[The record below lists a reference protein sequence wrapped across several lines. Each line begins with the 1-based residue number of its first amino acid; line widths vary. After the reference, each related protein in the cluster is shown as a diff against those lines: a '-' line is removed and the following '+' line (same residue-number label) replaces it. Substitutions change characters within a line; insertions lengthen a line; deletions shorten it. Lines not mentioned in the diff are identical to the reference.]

1 MKSTLYFLQYNNY
14 YDRVSKVEESLS
26 EYMDYVIYTLEG
38 VNFNPNDGVD
48 TLIPAIPLNV
58 ESLPADY
65 LLVVESGTIKSKW
78 FIMDAT
84 RRLTGVW
91 DFKLHRDTIGEYR
104 EKVMQMPCL
113 VEKGIVNE
121 QDNTIFNNEGMT
133 YNQIKQ
139 SEQLIKDKS
148 ECQWIVGYY
157 ARKTGDATT
166 NLKGTSVDYS
176 TNITYIVDNIN
187 EWEYY
192 KYSTQDFIGLP
203 SSIKYNVRV
212 NKLPAGPID
221 TFYFTDLD
229 NGSIGHYLGNPHTGP
244 AQYTYRSDTAVDSAV
259 NNVKTNYTTIR
270 TAAKAQADF
279 HEANEVSAFL
289 SQVGAVIYDSGT
301 SKYYKV
307 TGYTTSAASALSYS
321 VGTTGTLYTTLNTC
335 FTTAGFTT
343 ITGTANFN
351 YTVYGAQK
359 YRLTIEEVKLQ
370 GTYSYDIP
378 AVRRF
383 TYDAPYDVFAIPY
396 SDNFKFNNI
405 TCNKTIAM
413 SVAMDIAT
421 DYAGV
426 GTLYDLQLLPYCP
439 FGIDSTT
446 YTSTDAKEYSY
457 IKTTGES
464 PTNVGVIFNVS
475 SVSRQTF
482 TVPLSIPVTD
492 VKVDNETKFCR
503 LVSPDF
509 SSIYEFSPAKNR
521 GVDYIKIDMTLKPFQ
536 PYIHLAPNFKGLNG
550 SDFDDARGLVTTYNY
565 SLPIVTDQWKT
576 YQLQNINYEKMFNRQ
591 IQNMEVNNSYQ
602 RTQEIASM
610 IAGVGTGAASGAIAG
625 NTFGAGGAVIG
636 AGVGGAAS
644 LGAGI
649 VDVIMSEQLRKETMS
664 YTKDMHN
671 LQMQNIQA
679 LPNSLSKVDAFNQ
692 QNKCFPF
699 VEIYDCTDEE
709 KLNLCNKIKYTG
721 MTVNRVG
728 KLIDY
733 VNTWSYPSQ
742 AGGDDKWVLVSFPY
756 IKGQLILSSGIDYV
770 EDWNI
775 REDNHFIT
783 TLAQEI
789 SKGVYYV

>member
-38 VNFNPNDGVD
+38 VNFNPDDGVD
-48 TLIPAIPLNV
+48 TVVPAIPLNV
-58 ESLPADY
+58 ESFPADY

-78 FIMDAT
+78 FVMDAT

-104 EKVMQMPCL
+104 EQVMQMPCF
-113 VEKGIVNE
+113 VEKGIVKE

-157 ARKTGDATT
+157 ARKTGDGTT
-166 NLKGTSVDYS
+166 NLKGTSIDYS
-176 TNITYIVDNIN
+176 TNITYTVNGITN
-187 EWEYY
+187 WEYY
-192 KYSTQDFIGLP
+192 KYATQDFIGLP
-203 SSIKYNVRV
+203 SSIKYKTLIQGPNG
-212 NKLPAGPID
+212 NKTYYLS
-221 TFYFTDLD
+221 DLD
-229 NGSIGHYLGNPHTGP
+229 NGSFGHYLGKP
-244 AQYTYRSDTAVDSAV
+244 YTAVV
-259 NNVKTNYTTIR
+259 NFTYTNDNIIDTVATNANTNYNAIR
-270 TAAKAQADF
+270 AAAKAQATF
-279 HEANEVSAFL
+279 HDANEVSTFL
-289 SQVGAVIYDSGT
+289 SQVGAVIFDSH
-301 SKYYKV
+301 SNKYYKV
-307 TGYTTSAASALSYS
+307 TGYTTSGATGLDYQAGAS
-321 VGTTGTLYTTLNTC
+321 GTLHDLLQSC
-335 FTTAGFTT
+335 FVDAGFSK
-343 ITGTANFN
+343 NVNPLFP

-378 AVRRF
+378 ITRRF

-396 SDNFKFNNI
+396 SDTFKFNNI
-405 TCNKTIAM
+405 TCSKTIAM
-413 SVAMDIAT
+413 SVAMGIAT
-421 DYAGV
+421 DYAGA
-426 GTLYDLQLLPYCP
+426 GTLYDIQLLPYCP
-439 FGIDSTT
+439 FGIDSNT
-446 YTSTDAKEYSY
+446 YTSTDTKEYSY
-457 IKTTGES
+457 IKTTGDS
-464 PTNVGVIFNVS
+464 SSNVGVIFNVS

-550 SDFDDARGLVTTYNY
+550 ADFDDARGLICAGNF

-610 IAGVGTGAASGAIAG
+610 IAGVGTGAAG
-625 NTFGAGGAVIG
+625 GGAVGLMGGTIGLGIG
-636 AGVGGAAS
+636 AGVGAAAS

-649 VDVIMSEQLRKETMS
+649 ADVIMSEKMRQETMA

-733 VNTWSYPSQ
+733 VDSWSYPSQ
-742 AGGDDKWVLVSFPY
+742 AGGDDKWVSVSFPY

-775 REDNHFIT
+775 HEDNHFINA
-783 TLAQEI
+783 LAQEI

>member
-26 EYMDYVIYTLEG
+26 EYMDNVIYTLEG
-38 VNFNPNDGVD
+38 VNFNPDDGVD
-48 TLIPAIPLNV
+48 TVVPAIPLNV
-58 ESLPADY
+58 ESFPADY

-78 FIMDAT
+78 FVMDAT

-91 DFKLHRDTIGEYR
+91 DFKIHRDTIGEYR
-104 EKVMQMPCL
+104 EQVMQMPCF

-166 NLKGTSVDYS
+166 NLKGTSIDYS
-176 TNITYIVDNIN
+176 TNITYTVNGIN
-187 EWEYY
+187 NWEYY
-192 KYSTQDFIGLP
+192 KYTTQDFIGLP
-203 SSIKYNVRV
+203 SSIKYKTLIQGPNG
-212 NKLPAGPID
+212 NKTYYLS
-221 TFYFTDLD
+221 DLD
-229 NGSIGHYLGNPHTGP
+229 NGTFGHYLGKP
-244 AQYTYRSDTAVDSAV
+244 YTAVV
-259 NNVKTNYTTIR
+259 NFTYTNDNVIDTVVTNAKTNYNAIR
-270 TAAKAQADF
+270 AAAKAQAGF
-279 HEANEVSAFL
+279 HDANEISTFL
-289 SQVGAVIYDSGT
+289 SQVGAIVYDSST

-307 TGYTTSAASALSYS
+307 TGYTTSGATGLDYQAGAS
-321 VGTTGTLYTTLNTC
+321 GTLHDLLQSC
-335 FTTAGFTT
+335 FVNAGFSK
-343 ITGTANFN
+343 NVNPLFP

-378 AVRRF
+378 VTRRF

-396 SDNFKFNNI
+396 SDTFKFNNI
-405 TCNKTIAM
+405 TCSKTIAM
-413 SVAMDIAT
+413 SVAMGIAT
-421 DYAGV
+421 DYAGA
-426 GTLYDLQLLPYCP
+426 GTLYDIQLLPYCP
-439 FGIDSTT
+439 FGIDSAT
-446 YTSTDAKEYSY
+446 YTSTDTKEYSY
-457 IKTTGES
+457 IKTTGS
-464 PTNVGVIFNVS
+464 SSTNVGVIFNVS

-550 SDFDDARGLVTTYNY
+550 ADFDDARGLICAGNF

-591 IQNMEVNNSYQ
+591 IQNMEVNNSIQ
-602 RTQEIASM
+602 REQERWAVA
-610 IAGVGTGAASGAIAG
+610 AGTLQGAAAGGVVG
-625 NTFGAGGAVIG
+625 NTFGLTG
-636 AGVGGAAS
+636 AGVGGGIGGVAS
-644 LGAGI
+644 LVGGLR
-649 VDVIMSEQLRKETMS
+649 DLSLNEQLRRETMA

-733 VNTWSYPSQ
+733 VDSWSYPSQ
-742 AGGDDKWVLVSFPY
+742 AGGDDKWVSVYFPY

-775 REDNHFIT
+775 HEDNHFINA
-783 TLAQEI
+783 LAQEI

>member
-38 VNFNPNDGVD
+38 VNFNPDDGVD
-48 TLIPAIPLNV
+48 TAVPAIPLNV
-58 ESLPADY
+58 ETLPADY
-65 LLVVESGTIKSKW
+65 LLVVESGLIKSRW
-78 FIMDAT
+78 FIMEAK
-84 RRLTGVW
+84 RKLTGVW
-91 DFKLHRDTIGEYR
+91 DFTLHRDVIADYR
-104 EKVMQMPCL
+104 DKIMNMPCL

-121 QDNTIFNNEGMT
+121 QDNTIFNNENMT

-139 SEQLIKDKS
+139 SETLIKDKS
-148 ECQWIVGYY
+148 DCQWIVGYY
-157 ARKTGDATT
+157 ARKTGDNTT

-176 TNITYIVDNIN
+176 TNITYTVDSIN
-187 EWEYY
+187 DWEYY
-192 KYSTQDFIGLP
+192 KYATQDFIGLP
-203 SSIKYNVRV
+203 SSLKYQTLVQ
-212 NKLPAGPID
+212 KSGPG
-221 TFYFTDLD
+221 TKNTYYLTDLD
-229 NGSIGHYLGNPHTGP
+229 SGTFGHYLGKPFQQIVNFV
-244 AQYTYRSDTAVDSAV
+244 YSDDTAID
-259 NNVKTNYTTIR
+259 NVHQKALAKYTDIR
-270 TAAKAQADF
+270 TAAKTQAGF

-289 SQVGAVIYDSGT
+289 SQVGAIIYDSGT

-307 TGYTTSAASALSYS
+307 TGYTTSAAGALSYQA
-321 VGTTGTLYTTLNTC
+321 GATGTLHDLLQSCFVDGGMSKNT
-335 FTTAGFTT
+335 
-343 ITGTANFN
+343 NSLYP

-413 SVAMDIAT
+413 SVAMGIAT
-421 DYAGV
+421 DYAGA
-426 GTLYDLQLLPYCP
+426 GTLYDIQLLPYCP

-475 SVSRQTF
+475 SVSRQSF

-521 GVDYIKIDMTLKPFQ
+521 GVDYIKVDMTLKPFQ

-550 SDFDDARGLVTTYNY
+550 ADFDDARGLICSGNF

-591 IQNMEVNNSYQ
+591 IQNMEVNNRLQ
-602 RTQEIASM
+602 RINEYV
-610 IAGVGTGAASGAIAG
+610 GLGTGTLGGVAAGGLAG
-625 NTFGAGGAVIG
+625 KMFGGAGGPIG
-636 AGVGGAAS
+636 MAAGGIAS
-644 LGAGI
+644 LGGGI
-649 VDVIMSEQLRKETMS
+649 ADTILNEQMRQETMG
-664 YTKDMHN
+664 YTKDMHEM
-671 LQMQNIQA
+671 QMQNIQA
-679 LPNSLSKVDAFNQ
+679 LPNTLSKVDAFNQ

-699 VEIYDCTDEE
+699 VEFYDCTEEE
-709 KLNLCNKIKYTG
+709 KRNLCNRIKYTG

-733 VNTWSYPSQ
+733 TNTWSYPSQ
-742 AGGDDKWVLVSFPY
+742 AGGDDKWVTVYFPY
-756 IKGQLILSSGIDYV
+756 IKGQLILSSGVDYV
-770 EDWNI
+770 EDWDI
-775 REDNHFIT
+775 RDDYHLIT
-783 TLAQEI
+783 AIANEI
-789 SKGVYYV
+789 SRGVYYI

>member
-38 VNFNPNDGVD
+38 VNFNPDDGVD
-48 TLIPAIPLNV
+48 TVVPAIPLNV
-58 ESLPADY
+58 ESFPADY

-78 FIMDAT
+78 FVMDAT

-104 EKVMQMPCL
+104 EQVMQMPCF
-113 VEKGIVNE
+113 VEKGIVKE

-139 SEQLIKDKS
+139 REQLIKDKS

-176 TNITYIVDNIN
+176 TNITYTVDGIN
-187 EWEYY
+187 NWEYY
-192 KYSTQDFIGLP
+192 KYTTQDFIGTP
-203 SSIKYNVRV
+203 SSIKYKTLIQGPNG
-212 NKLPAGPID
+212 NKTYYLS
-221 TFYFTDLD
+221 DLD
-229 NGSIGHYLGNPHTGP
+229 NGTFGHYLGKP
-244 AQYTYRSDTAVDSAV
+244 YTAVV
-259 NNVKTNYTTIR
+259 NFTYTNDNVIDTVATNAKTNYNAIR
-270 TAAKAQADF
+270 AAAKAQAGF
-279 HEANEVSAFL
+279 HDANEISTFL
-289 SQVGAVIYDSGT
+289 SQVGAIVYDSST

-307 TGYTTSAASALSYS
+307 TGYTTSGANGLDYQAGAS
-321 VGTTGTLYTTLNTC
+321 GTLHDLLQSC
-335 FTTAGFTT
+335 FVDAGFSK
-343 ITGTANFN
+343 NVNPLFP

-378 AVRRF
+378 VTRRF

-396 SDNFKFNNI
+396 SDTFKFNNI
-405 TCNKTIAM
+405 TCSKTIAM
-413 SVAMDIAT
+413 SVAMGIAT
-421 DYAGV
+421 DYAGA
-426 GTLYDLQLLPYCP
+426 GTLYDIQLLPYCP
-439 FGIDSTT
+439 FGIDSNN
-446 YTSTDAKEYSY
+446 YTSTDTKEYSY
-457 IKTTGES
+457 IKTTGS
-464 PTNVGVIFNVS
+464 SSSNVGVIFNVS

-550 SDFDDARGLVTTYNY
+550 ADFDDARGLICAGNF
-565 SLPIVTDQWKT
+565 SLPIITDQWKT

-591 IQNMEVNNSYQ
+591 IQNMEVNNSIQ
-602 RTQEIASM
+602 REQERWAVA
-610 IAGVGTGAASGAIAG
+610 AGTLQGAAAGGIVGNTFGLTGAGIGGAASGVASL
-625 NTFGAGGAVIG
+625 
-636 AGVGGAAS
+636 VGGLRDLS
-644 LGAGI
+644 LN
-649 VDVIMSEQLRKETMS
+649 EQLRRETMA

-733 VNTWSYPSQ
+733 VDYWSYPSQ
-742 AGGDDKWVLVSFPY
+742 AGGDDKWVSVSFPY

-775 REDNHFIT
+775 HEDNHFINA
-783 TLAQEI
+783 LAQEI

>member
-1 MKSTLYFLQYNNY
+1 MAEVLYKLYYLAYNNY
-14 YDRVSKVEESLS
+14 YEQISRLEDSLS
-26 EYMDYVIYTLEG
+26 EYQDYVVYTSNP
-38 VNFNPNDGVD
+38 VNFFYNDGVD
-48 TLIPAIPLNV
+48 TYIDINY
-58 ESLPADY
+58 SLPQADY
-65 LLVVESGTIKSKW
+65 VVVTTESGQIMSRW
-78 FIMDAT
+78 FIME
-84 RRLTGVW
+84 
-91 DFKLHRDTIGEYR
+91 FKRNMQGSSKGQYRCSLHRDLCADYR
-104 EKVMQMPCL
+104 AQILDADCY
-113 VEKGIVNE
+113 VEKGIIDD
-121 QDNTIFNNEGMT
+121 QDTAIFNNEQAT

-157 ARKTGDATT
+157 ARKTGDTTT

-176 TNITYIVDNIN
+176 TNITYIVDSIN

-192 KYSTQDFIGLP
+192 KYATQDYIGLP
-203 SSIKYNVRV
+203 SSIKYNVSV
-212 NKLPAGPID
+212 NKLPAGQID

-244 AQYTYRSDTAVDSAV
+244 AQYTYRSDSAVDSAV
-259 NNVKTNYTTIR
+259 NNIKTNYATIR
-270 TAAKAQADF
+270 SAAKAQAGF
-279 HEANEVSAFL
+279 HEANEVSTFL
-289 SQVGAVIYDSGT
+289 SQVGAIIYDDGT
-301 SKYYKV
+301 DKYYKV
-307 TGYTTSAASALSYS
+307 TGYTTSAAGNLNFA

-359 YRLTIEEVKLQ
+359 YRLTIEEVKLE

-413 SVAMDIAT
+413 SIAMGIAT

-426 GTLYDLQLLPYCP
+426 GTLYDIQLLPYCP
-439 FGIDSTT
+439 FGIDGTT
-446 YTSTDAKEYSY
+446 YTSTDTKEFSY
-457 IKTTGES
+457 IKTTGS
-464 PTNVGVIFNVS
+464 NPTNVGVIFNVS

-550 SDFDDARGLVTTYNY
+550 ADFDDARGLICAGNF

-576 YQLQNINYEKMFNRQ
+576 YQLQNINYEKIFQNQ
-591 IQNMEVNNSYQ
+591 INLQELKNNYG
-602 RTQEIASM
+602 RIGDIVGAAVGTAAGG
-610 IAGVGTGAASGAIAG
+610 IAGYQ
-625 NTFGAGGAVIG
+625 FG
-636 AGVGGAAS
+636 GVGGMIGGGIAA
-644 LGAGI
+644 GVAGI
-649 VDVIMSEQLRKETMS
+649 ADVALNEKMRSAELKYAKEQFEL
-664 YTKDMHN
+664 N
-671 LQMQNIQA
+671 MQTIQA
-679 LPNSLSKVDAFNQ
+679 LPNTLSKVDAFNQ
-692 QNKCFPF
+692 QNKCWPF
-699 VEIYDCTDEE
+699 VEFYDCTEDE
-709 KLNLCNKIKYTG
+709 KMALCQKIKFSG
-721 MTVNRVG
+721 MTVNKIG
-728 KLIDY
+728 KLADY
-733 VNTWSYPSQ
+733 ANSWSYPSQ
-742 AGGDDKWVLVSFPY
+742 AGGDNKWVVVYYPF
-756 IKGQLILSSGIDYV
+756 IKGRLIWLNKDYPKDNNIYDDYHIFAAINNELQRGIYIV
-770 EDWNI
+770 
-775 REDNHFIT
+775 
-783 TLAQEI
+783 
-789 SKGVYYV
+789 

>member
-38 VNFNPNDGVD
+38 VNFNPDDGVD
-48 TLIPAIPLNV
+48 TVVPAIPLNV
-58 ESLPADY
+58 ESFPADY

-78 FIMDAT
+78 FVMDAT

-104 EKVMQMPCL
+104 EQVMQMPCF
-113 VEKGIVNE
+113 VEKGIVKE

-166 NLKGTSVDYS
+166 NLKGTSIDYS
-176 TNITYIVDNIN
+176 TNITYTVDGIN
-187 EWEYY
+187 NWEYY
-192 KYSTQDFIGLP
+192 KYTTQDFIGLP
-203 SSIKYNVRV
+203 SSIKYKTLIQGPNG
-212 NKLPAGPID
+212 NKTYYLS
-221 TFYFTDLD
+221 DLD
-229 NGSIGHYLGNPHTGP
+229 NGTFGHYLGKP
-244 AQYTYRSDTAVDSAV
+244 YTAVV
-259 NNVKTNYTTIR
+259 NFTYTNDNVIDTVATNAKTNYNAIR
-270 TAAKAQADF
+270 AAAKAQAGF
-279 HEANEVSAFL
+279 HEANEVSTFL
-289 SQVGAVIYDSGT
+289 SQVGAIVYDSST

-307 TGYTTSAASALSYS
+307 TGYTTSGA
-321 VGTTGTLYTTLNTC
+321 VGIDYQTGTSGTLHDLLQSC
-335 FTTAGFTT
+335 FVNAGFSK
-343 ITGTANFN
+343 NVNPLFP

-378 AVRRF
+378 ITRRF

-396 SDNFKFNNI
+396 SDTFKFNNI
-405 TCNKTIAM
+405 TCSKTIAM
-413 SVAMDIAT
+413 SVAMSIAT
-421 DYAGV
+421 DYAGA

-439 FGIDSTT
+439 FGIDSAN
-446 YTSTDAKEYSY
+446 YTSTDTKEFSY
-457 IKTTGES
+457 IKTTGS
-464 PTNVGVIFNVS
+464 SSSNVGVIFNVS

-550 SDFDDARGLVTTYNY
+550 ADFDDARGLICAGNF

-591 IQNMEVNNSYQ
+591 IQNMEVNNSIQ
-602 RTQEIASM
+602 REQERWAVA
-610 IAGVGTGAASGAIAG
+610 AGTLQGAAAGGVVG
-625 NTFGAGGAVIG
+625 NTFGLTG
-636 AGVGGAAS
+636 AGIGGAAGGVAS
-644 LGAGI
+644 LVGGLR
-649 VDVIMSEQLRKETMS
+649 DLGLNEQLRRETMA

-775 REDNHFIT
+775 HEDNHFINA
-783 TLAQEI
+783 LAQEI

>member
-38 VNFNPNDGVD
+38 VNFNPDDGVD
-48 TLIPAIPLNV
+48 TVVPAIPLNV
-58 ESLPADY
+58 ESFPADY

-78 FIMDAT
+78 FVMDAT

-104 EKVMQMPCL
+104 EQVMQMPCF
-113 VEKGIVNE
+113 VEKGIVKE

-166 NLKGTSVDYS
+166 NLKGTSIDYS
-176 TNITYIVDNIN
+176 TNITYTVDGIN
-187 EWEYY
+187 NWEYY
-192 KYSTQDFIGLP
+192 KYTTQDFIGLP
-203 SSIKYNVRV
+203 SSIKYKTLIQGPNG
-212 NKLPAGPID
+212 NKTYYLS
-221 TFYFTDLD
+221 DLD
-229 NGSIGHYLGNPHTGP
+229 NGTFGHYLGKP
-244 AQYTYRSDTAVDSAV
+244 YTAVV
-259 NNVKTNYTTIR
+259 NFTYTNDNIIDTVATNAKTNYNAIR
-270 TAAKAQADF
+270 AAAKAQAGF
-279 HEANEVSAFL
+279 HDANEISTFL
-289 SQVGAVIYDSGT
+289 SQVGAIVYDSST

-307 TGYTTSAASALSYS
+307 TGYTTSGATGLDYQAGAS
-321 VGTTGTLYTTLNTC
+321 GTLHDLLQSC
-335 FTTAGFTT
+335 FVDAGFSK
-343 ITGTANFN
+343 NVNPLFP

-378 AVRRF
+378 ITRRF

-396 SDNFKFNNI
+396 SDTFKFNNI
-405 TCNKTIAM
+405 TCSKTIAM
-413 SVAMDIAT
+413 SVAMGIAT
-421 DYAGV
+421 DYAGA

-439 FGIDSTT
+439 FGIDSAN
-446 YTSTDAKEYSY
+446 YTSTDTKEYSY
-457 IKTTGES
+457 IKTTGS
-464 PTNVGVIFNVS
+464 SSTNVGVIFNVS

-550 SDFDDARGLVTTYNY
+550 ADFDDARGLICAGNF
-565 SLPIVTDQWKT
+565 SLPIITDQWKT

-591 IQNMEVNNSYQ
+591 IQNMEVNNSIQ
-602 RTQEIASM
+602 REQERWAVA
-610 IAGVGTGAASGAIAG
+610 AGTLQGAAAGGVVG
-625 NTFGAGGAVIG
+625 NTFGLTGAGIGGAVG
-636 AGVGGAAS
+636 GVAS
-644 LGAGI
+644 LIGGLR
-649 VDVIMSEQLRKETMS
+649 DLTLNEQLRRETMS

-733 VNTWSYPSQ
+733 VDYWSYPSQ
-742 AGGDDKWVLVSFPY
+742 AGGDDKWVSVFFPY

-775 REDNHFIT
+775 HEDNHFINA
-783 TLAQEI
+783 LAQEI

>member
-26 EYMDYVIYTLEG
+26 EYMDNVIYTLEG
-38 VNFNPNDGVD
+38 VNFNPDDGVD
-48 TLIPAIPLNV
+48 TVVPAIPLNV
-58 ESLPADY
+58 ESFPADY

-78 FIMDAT
+78 FVMDAT

-104 EKVMQMPCL
+104 EQVMQMPCF

-166 NLKGTSVDYS
+166 NLKGTSIDYS
-176 TNITYIVDNIN
+176 TNITYTVNGIN
-187 EWEYY
+187 NWEYY
-192 KYSTQDFIGLP
+192 KYTTQDFIGLP
-203 SSIKYNVRV
+203 SSIKYKTLIQGPSG
-212 NKLPAGPID
+212 NKTYYLS
-221 TFYFTDLD
+221 DLD
-229 NGSIGHYLGNPHTGP
+229 NGTVGHYLGKP
-244 AQYTYRSDTAVDSAV
+244 YTAVV
-259 NNVKTNYTTIR
+259 NFTYTNDNVIDTVATNAKTNYNAIR
-270 TAAKAQADF
+270 AAAKAQAGF
-279 HEANEVSAFL
+279 HDANEISTFL
-289 SQVGAVIYDSGT
+289 SQVGAIVYDSST

-307 TGYTTSAASALSYS
+307 TGYTTSGATELDYQAGAS
-321 VGTTGTLYTTLNTC
+321 GTLHDLLQSC
-335 FTTAGFTT
+335 FVDAGFSK
-343 ITGTANFN
+343 NVNPLFP

-378 AVRRF
+378 ITRRF

-396 SDNFKFNNI
+396 SDTFKFNNV

-413 SVAMDIAT
+413 SVAMGIAT
-421 DYAGV
+421 DYAGA

-439 FGIDSTT
+439 FGIDSAN
-446 YTSTDAKEYSY
+446 YTSTDTKEYSY
-457 IKTTGES
+457 IKTTGNS
-464 PTNVGVIFNVS
+464 STNVGVIFNVS

-550 SDFDDARGLVTTYNY
+550 ADFDDARGLICAGNF

-610 IAGVGTGAASGAIAG
+610 IAGVGTGAAG
-625 NTFGAGGAVIG
+625 GGAVGLMGGTLGLGIG
-636 AGVGGAAS
+636 AGIGAAAS

-649 VDVIMSEQLRKETMS
+649 TDVIMSEKMRQETMS
-664 YTKDMHN
+664 YTKDIHN

-733 VNTWSYPSQ
+733 VNSWSYPSQ

-775 REDNHFIT
+775 HEDNHFINA
-783 TLAQEI
+783 LAQEI

>member
-38 VNFNPNDGVD
+38 VNFNPDDGVD
-48 TLIPAIPLNV
+48 TVVPAIPLNV
-58 ESLPADY
+58 ESFPADY

-78 FIMDAT
+78 FVMDAT

-104 EKVMQMPCL
+104 KQVMQMPCF
-113 VEKGIVNE
+113 VEKGIVKE

-166 NLKGTSVDYS
+166 NLKGTSIDYS
-176 TNITYIVDNIN
+176 TNITYTVNGIN
-187 EWEYY
+187 NWEYY
-192 KYSTQDFIGLP
+192 KYTTQDFIGLP
-203 SSIKYNVRV
+203 SSIKYKTLIQGPSG
-212 NKLPAGPID
+212 NKTYYLS
-221 TFYFTDLD
+221 DLD
-229 NGSIGHYLGNPHTGP
+229 NGDIGHYLGKP
-244 AQYTYRSDTAVDSAV
+244 YTAVVNFTYTNDNVIDSVATYA
-259 NNVKTNYTTIR
+259 KTNYNAIR
-270 TAAKAQADF
+270 AAAKAQAGF
-279 HEANEVSAFL
+279 HDANEISTFL
-289 SQVGAVIYDSGT
+289 SQVGAIVYDSST

-307 TGYTTSAASALSYS
+307 TGYTASGATGLDYQAGAS
-321 VGTTGTLYTTLNTC
+321 GTLHDLLQSC
-335 FTTAGFTT
+335 FVNAGFSK
-343 ITGTANFN
+343 NVNPLFP

-378 AVRRF
+378 ITRRF

-405 TCNKTIAM
+405 TCSKTIAM
-413 SVAMDIAT
+413 SVAMGIAT
-421 DYAGV
+421 DYAGA
-426 GTLYDLQLLPYCP
+426 GTLYDIQLLPYCP
-439 FGIDSTT
+439 FGIDSNT
-446 YTSTDAKEYSY
+446 YTSTDTKEFSY
-457 IKTTGES
+457 IKTTGNS
-464 PTNVGVIFNVS
+464 STNVGVIFNVS

-550 SDFDDARGLVTTYNY
+550 ADFDDARGLICAGNF

-591 IQNMEVNNSYQ
+591 IQNMEVNNSIQ
-602 RTQEIASM
+602 REQERWAVA
-610 IAGVGTGAASGAIAG
+610 AGTLQGAAAGGIVGNTFGLTGAGIGGAASGVASL
-625 NTFGAGGAVIG
+625 
-636 AGVGGAAS
+636 VGGLRD
-644 LGAGI
+644 LGLN
-649 VDVIMSEQLRKETMS
+649 EQLRRETMS

-733 VNTWSYPSQ
+733 VDYWSYPSQ

-775 REDNHFIT
+775 HEDNHFINA
-783 TLAQEI
+783 LAQEI

>member
-26 EYMDYVIYTLEG
+26 EYMDNVIYTLEG
-38 VNFNPNDGVD
+38 VNFNPDDGVD
-48 TLIPAIPLNV
+48 TVVPAIPLNV
-58 ESLPADY
+58 ESFPADY

-78 FIMDAT
+78 FVMDAT

-104 EKVMQMPCL
+104 EQVMQMPCF

-157 ARKTGDATT
+157 ARKTGDAAT
-166 NLKGTSVDYS
+166 NLKGTGIDYS
-176 TNITYIVDNIN
+176 TNITYTVNGIN
-187 EWEYY
+187 NWEYY
-192 KYSTQDFIGLP
+192 KYTTQDFIGLP
-203 SSIKYNVRV
+203 SSVKYKTLIQGPNG
-212 NKLPAGPID
+212 NKTYYLS
-221 TFYFTDLD
+221 DLD
-229 NGSIGHYLGNPHTGP
+229 NGTFGHYLGKP
-244 AQYTYRSDTAVDSAV
+244 YTAVV
-259 NNVKTNYTTIR
+259 NFTYTNDYVIDTVATNAKTNYNAIR
-270 TAAKAQADF
+270 AAAKAQESF
-279 HEANEVSAFL
+279 HDANEISTFL
-289 SQVGAVIYDSGT
+289 SQVGATIYDANSQ
-301 SKYYKV
+301 KLYKV
-307 TGYTTSAASALSYS
+307 TGYTTSGATELDYQAGAS
-321 VGTTGTLYTTLNTC
+321 GTLHDLLQSC
-335 FTTAGFTT
+335 FVDAGFSK
-343 ITGTANFN
+343 NVNPLFP

-359 YRLTIEEVKLQ
+359 YRLTLEEVRQQ

-378 AVRRF
+378 ITRRF

-396 SDNFKFNNI
+396 SDTFKFNDI
-405 TCNKTIAM
+405 TCSKTIAM
-413 SVAMDIAT
+413 SVAMGIAT

-446 YTSTDAKEYSY
+446 YTSTDTKEYSY
-457 IKTTGES
+457 IKTTGS
-464 PTNVGVIFNVS
+464 GSSNVGVIFNVS

-550 SDFDDARGLVTTYNY
+550 ADFDDARGLICAGNF

-591 IQNMEVNNSYQ
+591 IQNMEVNNGYQ

-610 IAGVGTGAASGAIAG
+610 IAGVGTGAAGGGVLGLIG
-625 NTFGAGGAVIG
+625 GKFGLGIG
-636 AGVGGAAS
+636 AGAVVS

-649 VDVIMSEQLRKETMS
+649 TDVIMSEKMRQETMV

-721 MTVNRVG
+721 MTINRVG

-733 VNTWSYPSQ
+733 VDYWSYPSQ
-742 AGGDDKWVLVSFPY
+742 AGGDDKWVSVSFPY

-775 REDNHFIT
+775 HEDNHFINA
-783 TLAQEI
+783 LAQEI

>member
-38 VNFNPNDGVD
+38 VNFNPDDGVD
-48 TLIPAIPLNV
+48 TVVPAIPLNV
-58 ESLPADY
+58 ESFPADY

-78 FIMDAT
+78 FVMDAT

-91 DFKLHRDTIGEYR
+91 DFKIHRDTIGEYR
-104 EKVMQMPCL
+104 EQVMQMPCF

-166 NLKGTSVDYS
+166 NLKGTSIDYS
-176 TNITYIVDNIN
+176 TNITYTVNGITN
-187 EWEYY
+187 WEYY
-192 KYSTQDFIGLP
+192 KYTTQDFIGLP
-203 SSIKYNVRV
+203 SSIKYKTLIQGPNG
-212 NKLPAGPID
+212 NKTYYLS
-221 TFYFTDLD
+221 DLD
-229 NGSIGHYLGNPHTGP
+229 NGTFGHYLGKP
-244 AQYTYRSDTAVDSAV
+244 YTAVV
-259 NNVKTNYTTIR
+259 NFTYTNDNVIDEVATYAKTNYNAIR
-270 TAAKAQADF
+270 AAAKAQTGF
-279 HEANEVSAFL
+279 HDANEISTFL
-289 SQVGAVIYDSGT
+289 SQVGAIVYDSST

-307 TGYTTSAASALSYS
+307 TGYTTSGATGLDYQAGAS
-321 VGTTGTLYTTLNTC
+321 GTLHDLLQSC
-335 FTTAGFTT
+335 FVNAGFSK
-343 ITGTANFN
+343 NVNPLFP

-378 AVRRF
+378 VTRRF

-396 SDNFKFNNI
+396 SDTFKFNNI
-405 TCNKTIAM
+405 TCSKTIAM
-413 SVAMDIAT
+413 SVAMGIAT
-421 DYAGV
+421 DYAGA
-426 GTLYDLQLLPYCP
+426 GTLYDIQLLPYCP
-439 FGIDSTT
+439 FGIDSAT
-446 YTSTDAKEYSY
+446 YTSTDTKEYSY
-457 IKTTGES
+457 IKTTGDT
-464 PTNVGVIFNVS
+464 PINVGVIFNVS

-550 SDFDDARGLVTTYNY
+550 ADFDDARGLICAGNF

-591 IQNMEVNNSYQ
+591 IQNMEVNNSIQ
-602 RTQEIASM
+602 REQERWAVA
-610 IAGVGTGAASGAIAG
+610 AGTLQGAAAGGVVG
-625 NTFGAGGAVIG
+625 NTFG
-636 AGVGGAAS
+636 
-644 LGAGI
+644 LTGAGI
-649 VDVIMSEQLRKETMS
+649 GGAFGGVASLVGGLRDLALNEQLRRETMA

-679 LPNSLSKVDAFNQ
+679 LPTSLSKVDAFNQ

-733 VNTWSYPSQ
+733 VNGWSYPSQ
-742 AGGDDKWVLVSFPY
+742 AGGDDKWVSVSFPY

-775 REDNHFIT
+775 HEDNHFINA
-783 TLAQEI
+783 LAQEL

>member
-38 VNFNPNDGVD
+38 VNFNPDDGVD
-48 TLIPAIPLNV
+48 TVVPAIPLNV
-58 ESLPADY
+58 ESFPADY

-78 FIMDAT
+78 FVMDAT

-104 EKVMQMPCL
+104 EQVMQMPCF
-113 VEKGIVNE
+113 VEKGIVKE

-157 ARKTGDATT
+157 ARKTGDSTT
-166 NLKGTSVDYS
+166 NLKGTSIDYS
-176 TNITYIVDNIN
+176 TNITYTVNGIN
-187 EWEYY
+187 NWEYY
-192 KYSTQDFIGLP
+192 KYATQDFIGLP
-203 SSIKYNVRV
+203 SSIKYKTLIQGPNG
-212 NKLPAGPID
+212 NKTYYLS
-221 TFYFTDLD
+221 DLD
-229 NGSIGHYLGNPHTGP
+229 NGTFGHYLGNP
-244 AQYTYRSDTAVDSAV
+244 YTAVV
-259 NNVKTNYTTIR
+259 NFTYTNDNVIDTVATNAKTNYNAIR
-270 TAAKAQADF
+270 NAAKAQAGF
-279 HEANEVSAFL
+279 HDSNEISTFL
-289 SQVGAVIYDSGT
+289 SQVGAIVYDSST

-307 TGYTTSAASALSYS
+307 TGYTTSGATGLDYQAGAS
-321 VGTTGTLYTTLNTC
+321 GTLHDLLQSC
-335 FTTAGFTT
+335 FVDAGFSK
-343 ITGTANFN
+343 NVNPLFP

-359 YRLTIEEVKLQ
+359 YRLTIEEAKLQ

-378 AVRRF
+378 VARRF

-396 SDNFKFNNI
+396 SDTFKFNNI
-405 TCNKTIAM
+405 TCSKTIAM
-413 SVAMDIAT
+413 SVAMGIAT
-421 DYAGV
+421 DYAGA

-439 FGIDSTT
+439 FGIDSNN
-446 YTSTDAKEYSY
+446 YTSTDTKEYSY
-457 IKTTGES
+457 IKTTGNAS
-464 PTNVGVIFNVS
+464 TNVGVIFNVS

-550 SDFDDARGLVTTYNY
+550 ADFDDARGLICAGNF

-591 IQNMEVNNSYQ
+591 IQNMEVNNSIQ
-602 RTQEIASM
+602 REQERWAVA
-610 IAGVGTGAASGAIAG
+610 AGTLQGAAAGGIVG
-625 NTFGAGGAVIG
+625 NTWGPVRAGIG
-636 AGVGGAAS
+636 GGIGGVASLVGGLRDLS
-644 LGAGI
+644 LN
-649 VDVIMSEQLRKETMS
+649 EQLRRETMA

-733 VNTWSYPSQ
+733 VDSWSYPSQ

-775 REDNHFIT
+775 HEDNHFINA
-783 TLAQEI
+783 LAEEI

>member
-38 VNFNPNDGVD
+38 VNFNPDDGVD
-48 TLIPAIPLNV
+48 TVVPAIPLNV
-58 ESLPADY
+58 ESFPADY

-78 FIMDAT
+78 FVMDAT

-104 EKVMQMPCL
+104 EQVMQMPCF
-113 VEKGIVNE
+113 VEKGIVKE

-157 ARKTGDATT
+157 ARKTGDAAT

-176 TNITYIVDNIN
+176 TNITYTVNGITN
-187 EWEYY
+187 WEYY
-192 KYSTQDFIGLP
+192 QYTIQDYIGTP
-203 SSIKYNVRV
+203 SSIKYKTLIQGPNG
-212 NKLPAGPID
+212 NKTYYLS
-221 TFYFTDLD
+221 DLD
-229 NGSIGHYLGNPHTGP
+229 NGTFGHYLGKP
-244 AQYTYRSDTAVDSAV
+244 YTAVVNFTYTNDNVIDSVATYA
-259 NNVKTNYTTIR
+259 KTNYNAIR
-270 TAAKAQADF
+270 AAAKAQAGF
-279 HEANEVSAFL
+279 HDANEISTFL
-289 SQVGAVIYDSGT
+289 SQVGATIYDANSQ
-301 SKYYKV
+301 KLYKV
-307 TGYTTSAASALSYS
+307 TGYTTSGAVGIDYQAGAS
-321 VGTTGTLYTTLNTC
+321 GTLHDLLQSC
-335 FTTAGFTT
+335 FINAGFSK
-343 ITGTANFN
+343 NVNPLFP

-359 YRLTIEEVKLQ
+359 YRLTLEEVRQQ

-378 AVRRF
+378 ITRRF

-396 SDNFKFNNI
+396 SDTFKFNNI
-405 TCNKTIAM
+405 TCSKTIAM
-413 SVAMDIAT
+413 SVAMGIAT
-421 DYAGV
+421 DYAGA

-439 FGIDSTT
+439 FGIDSNT
-446 YTSTDAKEYSY
+446 YTSTDTKEYSY
-457 IKTTGES
+457 IKTTGDS
-464 PTNVGVIFNVS
+464 SSNVGVIFNVS
-475 SVSRQTF
+475 AVSRQTF

-550 SDFDDARGLVTTYNY
+550 ADFDDARGLICAGNF

-610 IAGVGTGAASGAIAG
+610 IAGVGTGAAG
-625 NTFGAGGAVIG
+625 GGALGLMGGTLGLGIG
-636 AGVGGAAS
+636 AGIGAAAS

-649 VDVIMSEQLRKETMS
+649 ADVIMSEKMRQETMS

-733 VNTWSYPSQ
+733 VDYWSYPSQ
-742 AGGDDKWVLVSFPY
+742 AGGDDKWVSVSFPY

-775 REDNHFIT
+775 HEDNHFINA
-783 TLAQEI
+783 LAQEI

>member
-38 VNFNPNDGVD
+38 VNFNPDDGVD
-48 TLIPAIPLNV
+48 TVVPAIPLNV
-58 ESLPADY
+58 ESFPADY

-78 FIMDAT
+78 FVMDAT

-104 EKVMQMPCL
+104 EQVMQMPCF

-166 NLKGTSVDYS
+166 NLKGTSIDYS
-176 TNITYIVDNIN
+176 TNITYTVNGIN
-187 EWEYY
+187 NWEYY
-192 KYSTQDFIGLP
+192 KYTTQDFIGLP
-203 SSIKYNVRV
+203 SSIKYKTLIQGPNG
-212 NKLPAGPID
+212 NKTYYLS
-221 TFYFTDLD
+221 DLD
-229 NGSIGHYLGNPHTGP
+229 NGTFGHYLGKP
-244 AQYTYRSDTAVDSAV
+244 YTAVV
-259 NNVKTNYTTIR
+259 NFTYTNDNIIDTVATNAKTNYNAIR
-270 TAAKAQADF
+270 AAAKAQAGF
-279 HEANEVSAFL
+279 HDANEISTFL
-289 SQVGAVIYDSGT
+289 SQVGAIVFDSST

-307 TGYTTSAASALSYS
+307 TGYTTSGATGLDYQAGSS
-321 VGTTGTLYTTLNTC
+321 GTLHDLLQNC
-335 FTTAGFTT
+335 FVNAGFSK
-343 ITGTANFN
+343 NVNPLFP

-378 AVRRF
+378 VTRRF

-396 SDNFKFNNI
+396 SDTFKFNNI
-405 TCNKTIAM
+405 TCSKTIAM
-413 SVAMDIAT
+413 SVAMGIAT
-421 DYAGV
+421 DYAGA
-426 GTLYDLQLLPYCP
+426 GTLYDIQLLPYCP
-439 FGIDSTT
+439 FGIDSAT
-446 YTSTDAKEYSY
+446 YTSTDTKEYSY
-457 IKTTGES
+457 IKTTGDS
-464 PTNVGVIFNVS
+464 PSNVGVIFNVS

-550 SDFDDARGLVTTYNY
+550 ADFDDARGLICAGNF

-591 IQNMEVNNSYQ
+591 IQNMEVNNSIQ
-602 RTQEIASM
+602 REQERWAVA
-610 IAGVGTGAASGAIAG
+610 AGTLQGAAAGGVVG
-625 NTFGAGGAVIG
+625 NTFG
-636 AGVGGAAS
+636 
-644 LGAGI
+644 LTGAGI
-649 VDVIMSEQLRKETMS
+649 GGAFGGVASLVGGLRDLSLNEQLRRETMA

-679 LPNSLSKVDAFNQ
+679 LPTSLSKVDAFNQ

-733 VNTWSYPSQ
+733 VNSWSYPSQ
-742 AGGDDKWVLVSFPY
+742 AGGDDKWVSVYFPY

-775 REDNHFIT
+775 HEDNHFINA
-783 TLAQEI
+783 LAQEI

>member
-26 EYMDYVIYTLEG
+26 EYMDHVIYTLEG

-48 TLIPAIPLNV
+48 TVIPAIPLNV
-58 ESLPADY
+58 ESFPADY

-78 FIMDAT
+78 FVMDAT

-104 EKVMQMPCL
+104 EQVMQMPCL

-176 TNITYIVDNIN
+176 TNITYTVDGIN
-187 EWEYY
+187 NWEYY
-192 KYSTQDFIGLP
+192 KYATQDFIGLP
-203 SSIKYNVRV
+203 SSVKYKTTVR
-212 NKLPAGPID
+212 KGLEERK
-221 TFYFTDLD
+221 TYYLTDLD
-229 NGSIGHYLGNPHTGP
+229 NNQIGHYLSKAYKLFTDFT
-244 AQYTYRSDTAVDSAV
+244 YTNDAAIE
-259 NNVKTNYTTIR
+259 NVATQAKANYNAIR
-270 TAAKAQADF
+270 TAAKEQAGF
-279 HEANEVSAFL
+279 HEANEVSTFL
-289 SQVGAVIYDSGT
+289 SQVGAIIYDSGGK
-301 SKYYKV
+301 KYYKV
-307 TGYTTSAASALSYS
+307 TGYTTGAAGNLDFEA
-321 VGTTGTLYTTLNTC
+321 GQTGTLHDLLTNC
-335 FTTAGFTT
+335 FVNAGMT
-343 ITGTANFN
+343 IYESAATFP

-396 SDNFKFNNI
+396 SDTFKFNNI

-413 SVAMDIAT
+413 SVAMGIAT
-421 DYAGV
+421 DYAGA

-446 YTSTDAKEYSY
+446 YTSTDTKEYSY
-457 IKTTGES
+457 IKTTGS
-464 PTNVGVIFNVS
+464 NPSNVGVIFNVS

-482 TVPLSIPVTD
+482 IVPLSIPVTD

-550 SDFDDARGLVTTYNY
+550 ADFDDARGLICAGSF

-591 IQNMEVNNSYQ
+591 IQNMEVNNSIQ
-602 RTQEIASM
+602 REQEWWGVA
-610 IAGVGTGAASGAIAG
+610 AGALQGGGAGALVG
-625 NTFGAGGAVIG
+625 NTWGPVG
-636 AGVGGAAS
+636 AGVGGAVGGVAS
-644 LGAGI
+644 LVGGLRDMALN
-649 VDVIMSEQLRKETMS
+649 EQLRKETMA

-679 LPNSLSKVDAFNQ
+679 LPNSLSKVDTFNQ

-733 VNTWSYPSQ
+733 VDTWSYPSQ

>member
-38 VNFNPNDGVD
+38 VNFNPDDGVD
-48 TLIPAIPLNV
+48 TVVPAIPLNV
-58 ESLPADY
+58 ESFPADY

-78 FIMDAT
+78 FVMDAT

-104 EKVMQMPCL
+104 EQVMQMPCF
-113 VEKGIVNE
+113 VEKGIVKE

-166 NLKGTSVDYS
+166 NLKGTSIDYS
-176 TNITYIVDNIN
+176 TNITYTVNGIN
-187 EWEYY
+187 NWEYY
-192 KYSTQDFIGLP
+192 KYTTQDFIGLP
-203 SSIKYNVRV
+203 SSIKYKTLIQGPGG
-212 NKLPAGPID
+212 NKTYYLS
-221 TFYFTDLD
+221 DLD
-229 NGSIGHYLGNPHTGP
+229 NGTFGHYLGKP
-244 AQYTYRSDTAVDSAV
+244 YTAVV
-259 NNVKTNYTTIR
+259 NFTYTNDNIIDTVATNAKTNYNAIR
-270 TAAKAQADF
+270 AAVKAQAGF
-279 HEANEVSAFL
+279 HDANEISTFL
-289 SQVGAVIYDSGT
+289 SQVGAIVFDSST

-307 TGYTTSAASALSYS
+307 TGYTTSGATGLDYQAGAS
-321 VGTTGTLYTTLNTC
+321 GTLHDLLQSC
-335 FTTAGFTT
+335 FVDAGFSK
-343 ITGTANFN
+343 NVNPLFP

-378 AVRRF
+378 ITRRF

-396 SDNFKFNNI
+396 SDTFKFNDI
-405 TCNKTIAM
+405 TCSKTIAM
-413 SVAMDIAT
+413 SVAMGIAT
-421 DYAGV
+421 DYAGA
-426 GTLYDLQLLPYCP
+426 GTLYDIQLLPYCP
-439 FGIDSTT
+439 FGIDSNT
-446 YTSTDAKEYSY
+446 YTSTDTKEYSY
-457 IKTTGES
+457 IKTTGS
-464 PTNVGVIFNVS
+464 GSSNVGVIFNVS

-550 SDFDDARGLVTTYNY
+550 ADFDDARGLICAGNF

-610 IAGVGTGAASGAIAG
+610 IAGVGTGAAG
-625 NTFGAGGAVIG
+625 GGAVGLMGGTLGLGIG
-636 AGVGGAAS
+636 AGIGAAAS

-649 VDVIMSEQLRKETMS
+649 TDVIMSEKMRQETMA

-733 VNTWSYPSQ
+733 VDSWSYPSQ

-775 REDNHFIT
+775 HEDNHFINA
-783 TLAQEI
+783 LAQEI

>member
-38 VNFNPNDGVD
+38 VNFNPDDGVD
-48 TLIPAIPLNV
+48 TVVPAIPLNV
-58 ESLPADY
+58 ESFPADY

-78 FIMDAT
+78 FVMDAT

-91 DFKLHRDTIGEYR
+91 DFKIHRDTIGEYR
-104 EKVMQMPCL
+104 EQVMQMPCF

-157 ARKTGDATT
+157 ARKTGDAAT

-176 TNITYIVDNIN
+176 TNITYTVNGITN
-187 EWEYY
+187 WEYY
-192 KYSTQDFIGLP
+192 KYTTQDFIGLP
-203 SSIKYNVRV
+203 SSIKYKTLIQGPNG
-212 NKLPAGPID
+212 NKTYYLS
-221 TFYFTDLD
+221 DLD
-229 NGSIGHYLGNPHTGP
+229 NGTFGHYLGKP
-244 AQYTYRSDTAVDSAV
+244 YTAVV
-259 NNVKTNYTTIR
+259 NFTYTNDNVIDEVATYAKTNYNAIR
-270 TAAKAQADF
+270 AAAKAQTGF
-279 HEANEVSAFL
+279 HDANEISTFL
-289 SQVGAVIYDSGT
+289 SQVGAIVYDSST

-307 TGYTTSAASALSYS
+307 TGYTTSGATGLDYQAGAS
-321 VGTTGTLYTTLNTC
+321 GTLHDLLQSC
-335 FTTAGFTT
+335 FVNAGFSK
-343 ITGTANFN
+343 NVNPLFP

-378 AVRRF
+378 VTRRF

-396 SDNFKFNNI
+396 SDTFKFNNI
-405 TCNKTIAM
+405 TCSKTIAM
-413 SVAMDIAT
+413 SVAMGIAT
-421 DYAGV
+421 DYAGA
-426 GTLYDLQLLPYCP
+426 GTLYDIQLLPYCP
-439 FGIDSTT
+439 FGIDSAT
-446 YTSTDAKEYSY
+446 YTSTDTKEYSY
-457 IKTTGES
+457 IKTTGDT
-464 PTNVGVIFNVS
+464 PINVGVIFNVS

-550 SDFDDARGLVTTYNY
+550 ADFDDARGLICAGNF

-591 IQNMEVNNSYQ
+591 IQNMEVNNSIQ
-602 RTQEIASM
+602 REQERWAVA
-610 IAGVGTGAASGAIAG
+610 AGTLQGAAAGGVVG
-625 NTFGAGGAVIG
+625 NTFG
-636 AGVGGAAS
+636 
-644 LGAGI
+644 LTGAGI
-649 VDVIMSEQLRKETMS
+649 GGAFGGVASLVGGLRDLALNEQLRRETMA

-679 LPNSLSKVDAFNQ
+679 LPTSLSKVDAFNQ

-733 VNTWSYPSQ
+733 VNYWSYPSQ
-742 AGGDDKWVLVSFPY
+742 AGGDDKWVSVSFPY

-775 REDNHFIT
+775 HEDNHFINA
-783 TLAQEI
+783 LAQEL

>member
-26 EYMDYVIYTLEG
+26 EYMDHVIYTLEG

-48 TLIPAIPLNV
+48 TVIPAIPLNV
-58 ESLPADY
+58 ESFPADY

-78 FIMDAT
+78 FVMDAT

-104 EKVMQMPCL
+104 EQVMQMPCL
-113 VEKGIVNE
+113 VERGIVNE

-157 ARKTGDATT
+157 ARQTGEDYT
-166 NLKGTSVDYS
+166 NLTGTSSDYNVQGVIS
-176 TNITYIVDNIN
+176 FDNIQTDYQY
-187 EWEYY
+187 W
-192 KYSTQDFIGLP
+192 KYQTEDYIGTPTKLIFNTLVKGWYQGSRRVWNYDF
-203 SSIKYNVRV
+203 SKETNW
-212 NKLPAGPID
+212 AW
-221 TFYFTDLD
+221 TMT
-229 NGSIGHYLGNPHTGP
+229 
-244 AQYTYRSDTAVDSAV
+244 RSGAVDPYY
-259 NNVKTNYTTIR
+259 NYTDESMLDKALQKVALQDSQIKTSLGYH
-270 TAAKAQADF
+270 TATETEGF
-279 HEANEVSAFL
+279 F
-289 SQVGAVIYDSGT
+289 SQVGRVLYDST
-301 SKYYKV
+301 SKKYYKV
-307 TGYTTSAASALSYS
+307 TGYTTNS
-321 VGTTGTLYTTLNTC
+321 TTQ
-335 FTTAGFTT
+335 
-343 ITGTANFN
+343 ITGTAGTSGTLHDLLNQCFLDAGMTRQSTVLN
-351 YTVYGAQK
+351 PRFPYTMDVLS
-359 YRLTIEEVKLQ
+359 YRLTISEVVPK
-370 GTYSYDIP
+370 GTYNYNIP
-378 AVRRF
+378 TQRNH
-383 TYDAPYDVFAIPY
+383 TTDAPYDIFAIPY
-396 SDNFKFNNI
+396 GHFNFTGNSATVTTTKEI
-405 TCNKTIAM
+405 GM
-413 SVAMDIAT
+413 SIAT
-421 DYAGV
+421 SIASKYGS
-426 GTLYDLQLLPYCP
+426 TFLYDLQLLPYCP
-439 FGIDSTT
+439 FEVDSTF
-446 YTSTDAKEYSY
+446 YTTTDELSYSY
-457 IKTTGES
+457 ITDSKQM
-464 PTNVGVIFNVS
+464 NKGVIFNVS
-475 SVSRQTF
+475 SISRPTF

-550 SDFDDARGLVTTYNY
+550 ADFDDARGLICAGNF

-602 RTQEIASM
+602 RGMDIVSAIT
-610 IAGVGTGAASGAIAG
+610 GTVTGAGAGAMAGSIGGPVGMGIGAGIGTIAA
-625 NTFGAGGAVIG
+625 GAGGIADAI
-636 AGVGGAAS
+636 
-644 LGAGI
+644 I
-649 VDVIMSEQLRKETMS
+649 NEQLRRETMA

-775 REDNHFIT
+775 HEDNHFIT

>member
-38 VNFNPNDGVD
+38 VNFNPDDGVD
-48 TLIPAIPLNV
+48 TVVPAIPLNV
-58 ESLPADY
+58 ESFPADY

-78 FIMDAT
+78 FVMDAT

-104 EKVMQMPCL
+104 EQVMQMPCF

-166 NLKGTSVDYS
+166 NLKGTSIDYS
-176 TNITYIVDNIN
+176 TNITYTVNGIN
-187 EWEYY
+187 NWEYY
-192 KYSTQDFIGLP
+192 KYATQDFIGTP
-203 SSIKYNVRV
+203 SSIKYKTLIQGPNG
-212 NKLPAGPID
+212 NKTYYLS
-221 TFYFTDLD
+221 DLD
-229 NGSIGHYLGNPHTGP
+229 NGTFGHYLGKP
-244 AQYTYRSDTAVDSAV
+244 YTAVVNFTYTNDNIIDSVATYA
-259 NNVKTNYTTIR
+259 KTNYNAIR
-270 TAAKAQADF
+270 AAAKAQAGF
-279 HEANEVSAFL
+279 HDANEISTFL
-289 SQVGAVIYDSGT
+289 SQVGAIVYDSST

-307 TGYTTSAASALSYS
+307 TGYTTSGATGLDYQAGAS
-321 VGTTGTLYTTLNTC
+321 GTLHDLLQSC
-335 FTTAGFTT
+335 FVNAGFSK
-343 ITGTANFN
+343 NVNPLFP

-378 AVRRF
+378 ITRRF

-396 SDNFKFNNI
+396 SDTFKFNNI
-405 TCNKTIAM
+405 TCSKTIAM
-413 SVAMDIAT
+413 SVAMGIAT
-421 DYAGV
+421 DYAGA
-426 GTLYDLQLLPYCP
+426 GTLYDIQLLPYCP
-439 FGIDSTT
+439 FGIDNAT
-446 YTSTDAKEYSY
+446 YTSTDTKEYSY
-457 IKTTGES
+457 IKTTGNS
-464 PTNVGVIFNVS
+464 SSNVGVIFNVS

-550 SDFDDARGLVTTYNY
+550 ADFDDARGLICAGNF

-591 IQNMEVNNSYQ
+591 IQNMEINNSIQ
-602 RTQEIASM
+602 REQERWAVA
-610 IAGVGTGAASGAIAG
+610 AGALQGAAAGGIVG
-625 NTFGAGGAVIG
+625 NTFGLTG
-636 AGVGGAAS
+636 AGIGGAAGGVAS
-644 LGAGI
+644 LVGGLRDI
-649 VDVIMSEQLRKETMS
+649 TLNEQLRRETMA

-679 LPNSLSKVDAFNQ
+679 LPTSLSKVDAFNQ

-733 VNTWSYPSQ
+733 VNYWSYPSQ
-742 AGGDDKWVLVSFPY
+742 AGGDDKWVSVSFPY

-775 REDNHFIT
+775 HEDNHFINA
-783 TLAQEI
+783 LAQEI

>member
-1 MKSTLYFLQYNNY
+1 MQQLT
-14 YDRVSKVEESLS
+14 
-26 EYMDYVIYTLEG
+26 
-38 VNFNPNDGVD
+38 NP
-48 TLIPAIPLNV
+48 
-58 ESLPADY
+58 
-65 LLVVESGTIKSKW
+65 
-78 FIMDAT
+78 
-84 RRLTGVW
+84 
-91 DFKLHRDTIGEYR
+91 
-104 EKVMQMPCL
+104 
-113 VEKGIVNE
+113 
-121 QDNTIFNNEGMT
+121 
-133 YNQIKQ
+133 
-139 SEQLIKDKS
+139 
-148 ECQWIVGYY
+148 
-157 ARKTGDATT
+157 
-166 NLKGTSVDYS
+166 
-176 TNITYIVDNIN
+176 
-187 EWEYY
+187 
-192 KYSTQDFIGLP
+192 
-203 SSIKYNVRV
+203 
-212 NKLPAGPID
+212 
-221 TFYFTDLD
+221 TF
-229 NGSIGHYLGNPHTGP
+229 P
-244 AQYTYRSDTAVDSAV
+244 
-259 NNVKTNYTTIR
+259 
-270 TAAKAQADF
+270 
-279 HEANEVSAFL
+279 
-289 SQVGAVIYDSGT
+289 
-301 SKYYKV
+301 
-307 TGYTTSAASALSYS
+307 
-321 VGTTGTLYTTLNTC
+321 
-335 FTTAGFTT
+335 
-343 ITGTANFN
+343 

-378 AVRRF
+378 VTRRF

-396 SDNFKFNNI
+396 SDTFKFNNI

-413 SVAMDIAT
+413 SVAMGIAT
-421 DYAGV
+421 DYAGA
-426 GTLYDLQLLPYCP
+426 GTLYDIQLLPYCP
-439 FGIDSTT
+439 FGIDSNN
-446 YTSTDAKEYSY
+446 YTSTDTKEYSY
-457 IKTTGES
+457 IKTTGS
-464 PTNVGVIFNVS
+464 SSSNVGVIFNVS

-550 SDFDDARGLVTTYNY
+550 ADFDDARGLICAGNF

-576 YQLQNINYEKMFNRQ
+576 YQLQDINYEKMFNRQ
-591 IQNMEVNNSYQ
+591 VQNMEVNNSYQ

-610 IAGVGTGAASGAIAG
+610 IAGVGTGAAG
-625 NTFGAGGAVIG
+625 GGALGLMGGTLGLGIG
-636 AGVGGAAS
+636 AGIGAAAS

-649 VDVIMSEQLRKETMS
+649 ADVIMSEKMRQETMS

-733 VNTWSYPSQ
+733 VDSWSYPSQ
-742 AGGDDKWVLVSFPY
+742 AGGDDKWVSVSFPY

-775 REDNHFIT
+775 HEDNHFINA
-783 TLAQEI
+783 LAQEI

>member
-38 VNFNPNDGVD
+38 VNFNPNDSVD
-48 TLIPAIPLNV
+48 TVVPAIPLNV
-58 ESLPADY
+58 ETLPADY
-65 LLVVESGTIKSKW
+65 LLVVESGLIKSRW
-78 FIMDAT
+78 FIMEAK
-84 RRLTGVW
+84 RKLTGVW
-91 DFKLHRDTIGEYR
+91 DFTLHRDVIADYR
-104 EKVMQMPCL
+104 DKIMQMPCL

-139 SEQLIKDKS
+139 SETLIKDKS
-148 ECQWIVGYY
+148 DCQWIVGYY

-176 TNITYIVDNIN
+176 TNITYTVNGITN
-187 EWEYY
+187 WEYY
-192 KYSTQDFIGLP
+192 QYTTQDFIGTP
-203 SSIKYNVRV
+203 SSIKYKTLIQGPGG
-212 NKLPAGPID
+212 NKTYYLS
-221 TFYFTDLD
+221 DLD
-229 NGSIGHYLGNPHTGP
+229 NGTFGHYLGKP
-244 AQYTYRSDTAVDSAV
+244 YTAVV
-259 NNVKTNYTTIR
+259 NFTYTNNDVIDKVVTHAKTNYGAIR
-270 TAAKAQADF
+270 AAAKAQAGF
-279 HEANEVSAFL
+279 HDANEISAFL
-289 SQVGAVIYDSGT
+289 SQVGAIIYDSST

-307 TGYTTSAASALSYS
+307 TGYTTSGATGLDYQAGAS
-321 VGTTGTLYTTLNTC
+321 GTLHDLLQSC
-335 FTTAGFTT
+335 FVNAGFSK
-343 ITGTANFN
+343 NVNPLFP

-359 YRLTIEEVKLQ
+359 YRLTVEEVKLQ

-396 SDNFKFNNI
+396 SDTFKFNNI
-405 TCNKTIAM
+405 TCSKTIAM
-413 SVAMDIAT
+413 SIAMSIAT
-421 DYAGV
+421 DYVGV

-439 FGIDSTT
+439 FGIDSAT
-446 YTSTDAKEYSY
+446 YTSTDTKEYSY
-457 IKTTGES
+457 IKTTGET

-503 LVSPDF
+503 IVSPDF

-521 GVDYIKIDMTLKPFQ
+521 GVDYIKVDMTLKPFQ

-550 SDFDDARGLVTTYNY
+550 ADFDDARGLICSGNF

-591 IQNMEVNNSYQ
+591 IQNMEVSNRLQ
-602 RTQEIASM
+602 RINEYVGLETGTLG
-610 IAGVGTGAASGAIAG
+610 GVA
-625 NTFGAGGAVIG
+625 AGGLAG
-636 AGVGGAAS
+636 KMFGGVGGPAGMAAGGLAS
-644 LGAGI
+644 LAGGI
-649 VDVIMSEQLRKETMS
+649 ADTILNEQMRQETMG
-664 YTKDMHN
+664 YTKDMHEM
-671 LQMQNIQA
+671 QMQNIRA
-679 LPNSLSKVDAFNQ
+679 LPNTLSKVDAFNQ

-699 VEIYDCTDEE
+699 VEFYDCTEEE
-709 KLNLCNKIKYTG
+709 KLNLCNRIKYTG

-733 VNTWSYPSQ
+733 TNTWSYPSQ
-742 AGGDDKWVLVSFPY
+742 AGGDDKWVTVYFPY
-756 IKGQLILSSGIDYV
+756 IKGQLILSSGVDYV
-770 EDWNI
+770 EDWDI
-775 REDNHFIT
+775 RDDYHLIT
-783 TLAQEI
+783 AIANEI
-789 SKGVYYV
+789 SRGVYYI

>member
-26 EYMDYVIYTLEG
+26 EYMDNVIYTLEG
-38 VNFNPNDGVD
+38 VNFNPDDGVD
-48 TLIPAIPLNV
+48 TVVPAIPLNV
-58 ESLPADY
+58 ESFPADY

-78 FIMDAT
+78 FVMDAT

-104 EKVMQMPCL
+104 EQVMQMPCF

-166 NLKGTSVDYS
+166 NLKGTGIDYS
-176 TNITYIVDNIN
+176 TNITYTVNGIN
-187 EWEYY
+187 NWEYY
-192 KYSTQDFIGLP
+192 KYTTQDFIGLP
-203 SSIKYNVRV
+203 SSVKYKTLIQGPNG
-212 NKLPAGPID
+212 NKTYYLS
-221 TFYFTDLD
+221 DLD
-229 NGSIGHYLGNPHTGP
+229 NGTFGHYLGKP
-244 AQYTYRSDTAVDSAV
+244 YTAVV
-259 NNVKTNYTTIR
+259 NFTYTNDYVIDTVATNAKTNYNAIR
-270 TAAKAQADF
+270 AAAKAQESF
-279 HEANEVSAFL
+279 HDANEISTFL
-289 SQVGAVIYDSGT
+289 SQVGATIYDANSQ
-301 SKYYKV
+301 KLYKV
-307 TGYTTSAASALSYS
+307 TGYTTSKATGLDYQAGAS
-321 VGTTGTLYTTLNTC
+321 GTLHDLLQSC
-335 FTTAGFTT
+335 FVDAGFSK
-343 ITGTANFN
+343 NVNPLFP

-359 YRLTIEEVKLQ
+359 YRLTLEEVRQQ

-378 AVRRF
+378 ITRRF

-396 SDNFKFNNI
+396 SDTFKFNDI
-405 TCNKTIAM
+405 TCSKTIAM
-413 SVAMDIAT
+413 SVAIGIAT

-446 YTSTDAKEYSY
+446 YTSTDTKEYSY
-457 IKTTGES
+457 IKTTGS
-464 PTNVGVIFNVS
+464 GSSNVGVIFNVS

-550 SDFDDARGLVTTYNY
+550 ADFDDARGLICAGNF

-591 IQNMEVNNSYQ
+591 IQNMEVNNGYQ

-610 IAGVGTGAASGAIAG
+610 IAGVGTGAARGGLLGLIGG
-625 NTFGAGGAVIG
+625 NFGLGIG
-636 AGVGGAAS
+636 AGAVVS

-649 VDVIMSEQLRKETMS
+649 TDVIMSEKMRQETMV

-721 MTVNRVG
+721 MTINRVG

-733 VNTWSYPSQ
+733 VDYWSYPSQ
-742 AGGDDKWVLVSFPY
+742 AGGDDKWVSVFFPY

-775 REDNHFIT
+775 HEDNHFINA
-783 TLAQEI
+783 LAQEI

>member
-1 MKSTLYFLQYNNY
+1 MKSTLYFLQFNNY

-26 EYMDYVIYTLEG
+26 EYMDYVIYTLDG

-48 TLIPAIPLNV
+48 TMIPAIPLNV

-157 ARKTGDATT
+157 ARKTGDSTT

-176 TNITYIVDNIN
+176 TNITYNVDGIN
-187 EWEYY
+187 NWEYY
-192 KYSTQDFIGLP
+192 KYSTEDYIGLP
-203 SSIKYNVRV
+203 SSVKYQTLVQKV
-212 NKLPAGPID
+212 GPG
-221 TFYFTDLD
+221 TKNTYYLTDLD
-229 NGSIGHYLGNPHTGP
+229 SGTFGHYLGKPF
-244 AQYTYRSDTAVDSAV
+244 QQIV
-259 NNVKTNYTTIR
+259 NFIYSNDDQIENVVTQAKTNYNAIR
-270 TAAKAQADF
+270 AAAKAQVGF
-279 HEANEVSAFL
+279 HEASEVSTFL

-307 TGYTTSAASALSYS
+307 TGYTTSAAGALSYQA
-321 VGTTGTLYTTLNTC
+321 GATGTLHDLLQSCFVDGGMSKNT
-335 FTTAGFTT
+335 
-343 ITGTANFN
+343 NSLYP

-413 SVAMDIAT
+413 SVAMGIAT

-426 GTLYDLQLLPYCP
+426 GTLYDIQLLPYCP
-439 FGIDSTT
+439 FGIDGTT

-492 VKVDNETKFCR
+492 VKIDNETKFCR

-550 SDFDDARGLVTTYNY
+550 ADFDDARGLICGGNF

-591 IQNMEVNNSYQ
+591 IQNMEVNNSIQ
-602 RTQEIASM
+602 REQERWAVA
-610 IAGVGTGAASGAIAG
+610 AGTLQGGGAGALVG
-625 NTFGAGGAVIG
+625 NTWGPVG
-636 AGVGGAAS
+636 AGVGGAI
-644 LGAGI
+644 GAG
-649 VDVIMSEQLRKETMS
+649 VSLAGGLRDLELNEQLRRETMA

>member
-38 VNFNPNDGVD
+38 VNFNPDDGVD
-48 TLIPAIPLNV
+48 TVVPAIPLNV
-58 ESLPADY
+58 ESFPADY

-78 FIMDAT
+78 FVMDAT

-104 EKVMQMPCL
+104 EQVMQMPCF
-113 VEKGIVNE
+113 VEKGIVKE

-166 NLKGTSVDYS
+166 NLKGTSIDYS
-176 TNITYIVDNIN
+176 TNITYTVNGIN
-187 EWEYY
+187 NWEYY
-192 KYSTQDFIGLP
+192 KYTTQDFIGLP
-203 SSIKYNVRV
+203 SSIKYKTLIQGPNG
-212 NKLPAGPID
+212 NKTYYLS
-221 TFYFTDLD
+221 DLD
-229 NGSIGHYLGNPHTGP
+229 NGSFGHYLGKP
-244 AQYTYRSDTAVDSAV
+244 YTAVV
-259 NNVKTNYTTIR
+259 NFTYTNDNVIDTVATNANTNYNAIR
-270 TAAKAQADF
+270 AAAKAQAGF
-279 HEANEVSAFL
+279 HDANEISTFL
-289 SQVGAVIYDSGT
+289 SQVGAIVYDSST

-307 TGYTTSAASALSYS
+307 TGYTTSGATGLDYQAGAS
-321 VGTTGTLYTTLNTC
+321 GTLHDLLQSC
-335 FTTAGFTT
+335 FVDAGFSK
-343 ITGTANFN
+343 NVNPLFP

-378 AVRRF
+378 ITRRF

-396 SDNFKFNNI
+396 SDTFKFNNI

-413 SVAMDIAT
+413 SVAMGIAT
-421 DYAGV
+421 DYAGA
-426 GTLYDLQLLPYCP
+426 GTLYDIQLLPYCP
-439 FGIDSTT
+439 FGIDSAN
-446 YTSTDAKEYSY
+446 YTSTDTKEYSY
-457 IKTTGES
+457 IKTTGDS
-464 PTNVGVIFNVS
+464 SSNVGVIFNVS

-550 SDFDDARGLVTTYNY
+550 ADFDDARGLICAGNF

-591 IQNMEVNNSYQ
+591 IQNMEVNNSIQ
-602 RTQEIASM
+602 REQERWAVA
-610 IAGVGTGAASGAIAG
+610 AGTLQGAAAGGVVG
-625 NTFGAGGAVIG
+625 NTFGLTG
-636 AGVGGAAS
+636 AGIGGAAGGVAS
-644 LGAGI
+644 LVGGLR
-649 VDVIMSEQLRKETMS
+649 DLSLNEQLRRETMS

-721 MTVNRVG
+721 MTINRVG

-733 VNTWSYPSQ
+733 VDSWSYPSQ
-742 AGGDDKWVLVSFPY
+742 AGGDDKWVSVSFPY

-775 REDNHFIT
+775 HEDNHFINA
-783 TLAQEI
+783 LAQEI

>member
-38 VNFNPNDGVD
+38 VNFNPDDGVD
-48 TLIPAIPLNV
+48 TVVPAIPLNV
-58 ESLPADY
+58 ESFPADY

-78 FIMDAT
+78 FVMDAT
-84 RRLTGVW
+84 RRLAGVW

-104 EKVMQMPCL
+104 EQVMQMPCF

-166 NLKGTSVDYS
+166 NLKGTSIDYS
-176 TNITYIVDNIN
+176 TNITYTVNGIN
-187 EWEYY
+187 NWEYY
-192 KYSTQDFIGLP
+192 KYATQDFIGLP
-203 SSIKYNVRV
+203 SSIKYKTLIQGPNG
-212 NKLPAGPID
+212 NKTYYLS
-221 TFYFTDLD
+221 DLD
-229 NGSIGHYLGNPHTGP
+229 NGTVGHYLGKP
-244 AQYTYRSDTAVDSAV
+244 YTAVV
-259 NNVKTNYTTIR
+259 NFTYTNDNVIDTVATNAKTNYNAIR
-270 TAAKAQADF
+270 AAAKAQAGF
-279 HEANEVSAFL
+279 HDANEISTFL
-289 SQVGAVIYDSGT
+289 SQVGAIVYDSST

-307 TGYTTSAASALSYS
+307 TGYTTSGATGLDYQAGAS
-321 VGTTGTLYTTLNTC
+321 GTLHDLLQSC
-335 FTTAGFTT
+335 FVDAGFSK
-343 ITGTANFN
+343 NVNPLFP

-378 AVRRF
+378 ITRRF

-396 SDNFKFNNI
+396 SDTFKFNNI
-405 TCNKTIAM
+405 TCSKTIAM
-413 SVAMDIAT
+413 SVAMGIAT
-421 DYAGV
+421 DYAGS
-426 GTLYDLQLLPYCP
+426 GTLYDIQLLPYCP
-439 FGIDSTT
+439 FGIDSAN
-446 YTSTDAKEYSY
+446 YTSTDTKEYSY
-457 IKTTGES
+457 IKTTGNS
-464 PTNVGVIFNVS
+464 SSNVGVIFNVS

-550 SDFDDARGLVTTYNY
+550 ADFDDARGLICAGNF

-591 IQNMEVNNSYQ
+591 IQNMEVNNSIQ
-602 RTQEIASM
+602 REQERWAVA
-610 IAGVGTGAASGAIAG
+610 AGTLQGAAAGGVVG
-625 NTFGAGGAVIG
+625 NTFG
-636 AGVGGAAS
+636 
-644 LGAGI
+644 LTGAGI
-649 VDVIMSEQLRKETMS
+649 GGGIGGVASLVGGLRDLALNEQLRRETMA

-679 LPNSLSKVDAFNQ
+679 LPTSLSKVDAFNQ

-733 VNTWSYPSQ
+733 VNSWSYPSQ

-775 REDNHFIT
+775 HEDNHFINA
-783 TLAQEI
+783 LAQEI

>member
-38 VNFNPNDGVD
+38 VNFNPDDGVD
-48 TLIPAIPLNV
+48 TVVPAIPLNV
-58 ESLPADY
+58 ESFPADY

-78 FIMDAT
+78 FVMDAT

-104 EKVMQMPCL
+104 KQVMQMPCF

-166 NLKGTSVDYS
+166 NLKGTSIDYS
-176 TNITYIVDNIN
+176 TNITYTVNGIN
-187 EWEYY
+187 NWEYY
-192 KYSTQDFIGLP
+192 KYATQDFIGAP
-203 SSIKYNVRV
+203 SSIKYKTLIQGPNG
-212 NKLPAGPID
+212 NKTYYLS
-221 TFYFTDLD
+221 DLD
-229 NGSIGHYLGNPHTGP
+229 NGTVGHYLGKP
-244 AQYTYRSDTAVDSAV
+244 YTAVV
-259 NNVKTNYTTIR
+259 NFTYTNDNVIDTVATNAKTNYNAIR
-270 TAAKAQADF
+270 AAAKAQAGF
-279 HEANEVSAFL
+279 HDANEISTFL
-289 SQVGAVIYDSGT
+289 SQVGAIVYDSST

-307 TGYTTSAASALSYS
+307 TGYTTSGATGLDYQAGAS
-321 VGTTGTLYTTLNTC
+321 GTLHDLLQSC
-335 FTTAGFTT
+335 FVDAGFSKNVNPLFPYT
-343 ITGTANFN
+343 I
-351 YTVYGAQK
+351 YGAQK

-378 AVRRF
+378 ITRRF

-405 TCNKTIAM
+405 TCSKTIAM
-413 SVAMDIAT
+413 SVAMGIAT
-421 DYAGV
+421 DYAGA
-426 GTLYDLQLLPYCP
+426 GTLYDIQLLPYCP
-439 FGIDSTT
+439 FGIDSAT
-446 YTSTDAKEYSY
+446 YTSTDTKEYSY
-457 IKTTGES
+457 IKTTGNS
-464 PTNVGVIFNVS
+464 SSNVGVIFNVS

-550 SDFDDARGLVTTYNY
+550 ADFDDARGLICAGNF

-591 IQNMEVNNSYQ
+591 IQNMEVNNSIQ
-602 RTQEIASM
+602 REQERWAVA
-610 IAGVGTGAASGAIAG
+610 AGTLQGAAAGGVVG
-625 NTFGAGGAVIG
+625 NTFG
-636 AGVGGAAS
+636 
-644 LGAGI
+644 LTGAGI
-649 VDVIMSEQLRKETMS
+649 GGGIGGVASLVGGLRDLTLNEQLRRETMA

-733 VNTWSYPSQ
+733 VNYWSYPSQ
-742 AGGDDKWVLVSFPY
+742 AGGDDKWVSVSFPY

-775 REDNHFIT
+775 HEDNHFINA
-783 TLAQEI
+783 LAQEI

>member
-48 TLIPAIPLNV
+48 TVAPAIPLNV
-58 ESLPADY
+58 ESFPADY

-78 FIMDAT
+78 FVMDAT

-104 EKVMQMPCL
+104 EQVMQMPCL
-113 VEKGIVNE
+113 VERGIVNE

-157 ARKTGDATT
+157 ARKTGDAAT

-176 TNITYIVDNIN
+176 TNITYTVNGITN
-187 EWEYY
+187 WEYY
-192 KYSTQDFIGLP
+192 QYTTQDYIGTP
-203 SSIKYNVRV
+203 SSIKYKTLIQGPNG
-212 NKLPAGPID
+212 NKTYYLS
-221 TFYFTDLD
+221 DLD
-229 NGSIGHYLGNPHTGP
+229 NGSFGHYLGKP
-244 AQYTYRSDTAVDSAV
+244 YTAVV
-259 NNVKTNYTTIR
+259 NFTYTNDDVIDKVATYAKNNYNAIR
-270 TAAKAQADF
+270 AAAKAQTTF
-279 HEANEVSAFL
+279 HDASEVSTFL
-289 SQVGAVIYDSGT
+289 SQVGATIYDANSQ
-301 SKYYKV
+301 KLYKV
-307 TGYTTSAASALSYS
+307 TGYTTS
-321 VGTTGTLYTTLNTC
+321 GTTGLDYQAGASGTLHDLLKSC
-335 FTTAGFTT
+335 FVNAGMSVNVNPLFP
-343 ITGTANFN
+343 

-359 YRLTIEEVKLQ
+359 YRLTLEEVKQQ

-378 AVRRF
+378 ITRRF

-396 SDNFKFNNI
+396 SDTFKFNNI
-405 TCNKTIAM
+405 TCSKTIAM
-413 SVAMDIAT
+413 SVAMGIAT
-421 DYAGV
+421 DYAGA
-426 GTLYDLQLLPYCP
+426 GTLYDIQLLPYCP
-439 FGIDSTT
+439 FGIDSAT

-457 IKTTGES
+457 IKTTGTS

-550 SDFDDARGLVTTYNY
+550 ADFDDARGLICAGNF

-591 IQNMEVNNSYQ
+591 IQNMEVNNSIQ
-602 RTQEIASM
+602 REQERWGVA
-610 IAGVGTGAASGAIAG
+610 AGTLQGAAAGGIVG
-625 NTFGAGGAVIG
+625 NTWGSVGAGI
-636 AGVGGAAS
+636 GGAAAGVLS
-644 LGAGI
+644 LAGGLR
-649 VDVIMSEQLRKETMS
+649 DLALNEQLRGETMA

-733 VNTWSYPSQ
+733 TNTWSYPSQ

-775 REDNHFIT
+775 HEDNHFIT
-783 TLAQEI
+783 ALAQEI